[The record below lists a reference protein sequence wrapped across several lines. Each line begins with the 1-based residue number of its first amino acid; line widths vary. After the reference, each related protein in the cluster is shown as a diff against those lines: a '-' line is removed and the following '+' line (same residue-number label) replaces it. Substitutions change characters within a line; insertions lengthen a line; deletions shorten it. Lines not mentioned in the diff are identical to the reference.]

1 MATVLELLVEKE
13 VLMMYR
19 IVERYY
25 KMGLFPLEKVKQSV
39 TVKWITVDEYKKIT
53 GQDYEPLAE

>member
-1 MATVLELLVEKE
+1 
-13 VLMMYR
+13 MYR

-39 TVKWITVDEYKKIT
+39 AIKWITEEEYKEIT
-53 GQDYEPLAE
+53 GFDYEPLAE

>member
-1 MATVLELLVEKE
+1 MATVLKLLVEKE

-39 TVKWITVDEYKKIT
+39 TVKWITVDEYKKLPVKIT
-53 GQDYEPLAE
+53 SH

>member
-1 MATVLELLVEKE
+1 
-13 VLMMYR
+13 MMYR

-25 KMGLFPLEKVKQSV
+25 KMGLFPLEKLQSV